1 MRSGQTRGIK
11 TTAVADDSELACFRQ
26 STVADHFYG
35 GTFIHRASLILLS
48 ILAAVMLLTALF
60 FGISTLPAAAAAPPA
75 GADNCHPDVI
85 QPNGSIY
92 RFCLPPG
99 WDGGGLVVYAHG
111 YVWFNEPLAIPV
123 SHYCFGEPGDRTC
136 VDEVVNDLGL
146 AFATTSYPMNGLAV
160 LPAVD
165 DVVDLVG
172 FFSETYGTPS
182 VVLIGGTS
190 EGGLVTTLAVERHP
204 EVFDGGLAACGPI
217 GDWEGQ
223 INALGDF
230 RVLFDYF
237 FPELLPTEVV
247 TIPNWLIDAWTN
259 DDYFGSIVEPV
270 VFDPANTFSLTQ
282 LLATSHLAYLP
293 GVTETVR
300 LAVHDALAY
309 NVLATN
315 DAQAKLG
322 GNPFENVDRVYS
334 GSTDDAALN
343 TSVARFR
350 ADPAAL
356 VEMEN
361 YETSGWLTRP
371 LVTLHTSFDQQ
382 VPQWQEALYRQKLL
396 ANHTWMWHVDQPMPV
411 DNYGHC
417 NFDAD
422 QEVLPAF
429 FALLAMIANP
439 PERSL
444 LYLPV
449 AMREL

>member
-1 MRSGQTRGIK
+1 MRPGVIRKIK
-11 TTAVADDSELACFRQ
+11 TTAITDNSDLTSSRRSMVAS
-26 STVADHFYG
+26 HFYG
-35 GTFIHRASLILLS
+35 GTVIYRASLILLS

-60 FGISTLPAAAAAPPA
+60 FGISTLPAAAAPPA
-75 GADNCHPDVI
+75 GVDNCHPDVV

-99 WDGGGLVVYAHG
+99 WDGGGLLVYAHG
-111 YVWFNEPLAIPV
+111 YVWFNEPLSIPS
-123 SHYCFGEPGDRTC
+123 SHYCFGEPVDQTC

-172 FFSETYGTPS
+172 FFSETYGAPS
-182 VVLIGGTS
+182 VVLIGGAS

-217 GDWEGQ
+217 GDWVGQ
-223 INALGDF
+223 INAFGDF

-259 DDYFGSIVEPV
+259 DNYFGSTVEPV

-282 LLATSHLAYLP
+282 LLATSHLPHLP

-300 LAVHDALAY
+300 LAIHDALAY

-315 DAQAKLG
+315 DAQVKLG
-322 GNPFENVDRVYS
+322 GNPFGNVDRVYR
-334 GSTDDAALN
+334 GSADDATLN
-343 TSVARFR
+343 ASVARFK

-356 VEMEN
+356 EEMEN

-371 LVTLHTSFDQQ
+371 LVTLHTSLDQQ

-396 ANHTWMWHVDQPMPV
+396 ANHTWMWHVDQPMPI

-429 FALLAMIANP
+429 FSLLALISDP
-439 PERSL
+439 PEPSL
-444 LYLPV
+444 HYLP
-449 AMREL
+449 AAIREQ